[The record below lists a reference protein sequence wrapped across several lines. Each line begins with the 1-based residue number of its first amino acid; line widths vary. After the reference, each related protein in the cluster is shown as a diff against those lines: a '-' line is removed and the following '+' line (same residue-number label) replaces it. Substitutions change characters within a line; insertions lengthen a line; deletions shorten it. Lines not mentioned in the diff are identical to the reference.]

1 MLGGSPNLNLPGA
14 FVDQQRDAVAILDV
28 GGMSLWPEPG
38 TWQQI
43 RSVTMNEKTT
53 VVEQRRRI
61 AEEKSGASG
70 TRFSYLHLLRLII
83 VAAVILIVVLIEI
96 AGYTEKWL
104 WMRQLNYAGI
114 FWTLLSV
121 QWAMFCSAFVFAF
134 LYLWINFHQA
144 ARNSAAF
151 RGDGL
156 AWQPAFLSRADTGAQ
171 TSIDLSPRLFKLAVV
186 LISAGVA
193 LFFAAGFNAEWDTYL
208 RFRYGGSFGVSDPL
222 FGVDVGFYLFHL
234 PFYVLLQSSLTLLTV
249 LTLAIVLAIYV
260 FFGLQRASGSGR
272 IAIGANATSHLSVLL
287 FILVAS
293 WGWSFYLDHY
303 ELVYSTL
310 GVVYGAGYA
319 ADHVTRIALWIMVGV
334 SALAC
339 VLLALNFFRP
349 RLKMLAMG
357 AGVYVALWIIGVSV
371 VPLIF
376 QKFVVQPSEL
386 ALETPYLKNYIDF
399 TRKAFQLDAIQETSY
414 PALADPTPDV
424 IARNQDTI
432 QNIRLWDARPLLQT
446 YQQTQAIRLYYQFYN
461 VDTDRYHLG
470 DGYHQVMLSA
480 RELSRELP
488 AKAQTWVNQYLQFTH
503 GYGVVMNFVSKT
515 VGGGFPQYALEN
527 VPAESTFGLSITQPA
542 IYYGQSMPGY
552 RIVATDIKEFDYP
565 KGNDN
570 VYTSYNGKGGI
581 PLDSSWKRLLFAWTK
596 SDVNILLTSYL
607 KPESRIQI
615 HRDVRERV
623 VQIAPFLQLDNDPY
637 AVLSEGKLY
646 WIQDAYTTSNYFP
659 YANPERTTQSGTA
672 LEQRLLGAEMTGGA
686 QAPDTAGTEAHTT
699 AAFDGLNYIRNSVKV
714 VVDMYDGTVRFY
726 VMDPKDPVLA
736 VYRLAF
742 PGVFNDLSEL
752 SADLKKHLRYP
763 EDLFS
768 VQANQYRTF
777 HMTDPQVFYN
787 REDLWA
793 SPIEKYAGEVQSM
806 QPYYIL
812 AKLPGSDQLEYLL
825 MTPFTPQNRDNMI
838 SWMAARS
845 DFPEYGKMLFYE
857 LPKEKLIY
865 GPDQI
870 EAMIDQNTTISQ
882 QLTLWNQQ
890 GSRVIRGKQIVT
902 PIESSF
908 LYVVP
913 LYLKA
918 EGTNFPQLKRVIA
931 VAGNTVVMEPTL
943 DEALNALFGARQ
955 SPPVATQEHAPTA
968 TGATVG
974 MPTGQSDSSQA
985 RMQFED
991 AQQAMQHGDWEKF
1004 GKAMEAL
1011 KHLLANPAK

>member
-1 MLGGSPNLNLPGA
+1 
-14 FVDQQRDAVAILDV
+14 
-28 GGMSLWPEPG
+28 
-38 TWQQI
+38 
-43 RSVTMNEKTT
+43 MNENATA
-53 VVEQRRRI
+53 VPQRRWS
-61 AEEKSGASG
+61 AVFVAVMLLFAVLVGVTG
-70 TRFSYLHLLRLII
+70 YL
-83 VAAVILIVVLIEI
+83 EQ
-96 AGYTEKWL
+96 WL
-104 WMRQLNYAGI
+104 WMRELDYTGI
-114 FWTLLSV
+114 FWTILSV
-121 QWAMFCSAFVFAF
+121 QWVMFCSAFVFAF
-134 LYLWINFHQA
+134 LYLGINLRHA
-144 ARNSAAF
+144 AKNSTAF
-151 RGDGL
+151 RGNGR
-156 AWQPAFLSRADTGAQ
+156 AWRLELPQHSLLPRADASMQ
-171 TSIDLSPRLFKLAVV
+171 PSIELSPRLLMAAVV
-186 LISAGVA
+186 VISAGLA
-193 LFFAAGFNAEWDTYL
+193 LFFAAGFYSEWDTYL

-222 FGVDVGFYLFHL
+222 FGVDVGFYVFHL
-234 PFYVLLQSSLTLLTV
+234 PFYVMLQSSLTLLTI
-249 LTLAIVLAIYV
+249 LTLGVVLATYV
-260 FFGLQRASGSGR
+260 LLGLQRASESGR
-272 IAIGANATSHLSVLL
+272 IAVGGNATSHLSVLL
-287 FILVAS
+287 FILVANFG
-293 WGWSFYLDHY
+293 WGFYLDHY

-319 ADHVTRIALWIMVGV
+319 ADHVTRVALWIMFGA
-334 SALAC
+334 SAVAC

-349 RLKMLAMG
+349 RLKMLAVG
-357 AGVYVALWIIGVSV
+357 AGVYLALWIIGVSV

-386 ALETPYLKNYIDF
+386 GLETPYLKHYIDF
-399 TRKAFQLDAIQETSY
+399 TRKAFQLDKIQETSY
-414 PALADPTPDV
+414 PALADLTPDV

-432 QNIRLWDARPLLQT
+432 QNIRLWDSRPLLQT

-461 VDTDRYHLG
+461 VDTDRYHLA
-470 DGYHQVMLSA
+470 DGYHQVMLSS
-480 RELSRELP
+480 RELSPRLP
-488 AKAQTWVNQYLQFTH
+488 EKAQTWVNQYLQFTH

-515 VGGGFPQYALEN
+515 IGGGFPQYLLEN
-527 VPAESTFGLSITQPA
+527 VPAESAFGLNITQPA

-552 RIVATDIKEFDYP
+552 RIVDTGIKEFDYP

-581 PLDSSWKRLLFAWTK
+581 PLDSSWKKLLFAWTK
-596 SDVNILLTSYL
+596 ADVNILLTSYL
-607 KPESRIQI
+607 TRESRIQI

-623 VQIAPFLQLDNDPY
+623 AQIAPFLRLDNDPY

-646 WIQDAYTTSNYFP
+646 WIQDAYTVSSYFP
-659 YANPERTTQSGTA
+659 YANPERTTQSEAA
-672 LEQRLLGAEMTGGA
+672 LAQRLLGGETTGGA
-686 QAPDTAGTEAHTT
+686 QDPDAGGTEDRATAGY
-699 AAFDGLNYIRNSVKV
+699 DGLNYIRNSVKV

-726 VMDPKDPVLA
+726 VMDPEDPVLA

-752 SADLKKHLRYP
+752 SADLKRHLRYP
-763 EDLFS
+763 EDLFT
-768 VQANQYRTF
+768 VQADQYKTF

-787 REDLWA
+787 REDLWTA
-793 SPIEKYAGEVQSM
+793 PMEKYAGAVQPM

-812 AKLPGSDQLEYLL
+812 AKLPGSEQLEYLL

-865 GPDQI
+865 GPNQV

-902 PIESSF
+902 PIENSF

-913 LYLKA
+913 LYLRA

-931 VAGNTVVMEPTL
+931 VAGDKVVMESTL
-943 DEALNALFGARQ
+943 DEALTALFGAQ
-955 SPPVATQEHAPTA
+955 QPPAAPAAQT
-968 TGATVG
+968 TGAAAKVTA
-974 MPTGQSDSSQA
+974 GQLDATQA

-991 AQQAMQHGDWEKF
+991 AQKAMQQGDWEKF

-1011 KHLLANPAK
+1011 KHLLANPSM